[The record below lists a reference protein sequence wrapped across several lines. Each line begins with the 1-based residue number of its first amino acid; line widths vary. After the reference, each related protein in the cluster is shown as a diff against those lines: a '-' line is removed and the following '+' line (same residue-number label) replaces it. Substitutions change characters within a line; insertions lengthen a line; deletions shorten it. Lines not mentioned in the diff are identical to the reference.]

1 MLVAIIH
8 TCFLS
13 NVKNC
18 GGISKGRKLL
28 FAGAA
33 AVVSKRDL
41 GLYSLPFLS
50 SEAASS
56 VGKSIQY
63 VNTRDGLVFFLL
75 ECTIQYLTTVFIQYT
90 ETMENGHLTPQRT
103 VEVGSLHTYIQV

>member
-1 MLVAIIH
+1 MIVTMIH

-18 GGISKGRKLL
+18 GGVSKGRKLL
-28 FAGAA
+28 FGGAA
-33 AVVSKRDL
+33 VSKRDL

-56 VGKSIQY
+56 VGRNTVHQHKLVQFLTRMYHTIAYNCLSIH
-63 VNTRDGLVFFLL
+63 RD
-75 ECTIQYLTTVFIQYT
+75 
-90 ETMENGHLTPQRT
+90 NGNW
-103 VEVGSLHTYIQV
+103 